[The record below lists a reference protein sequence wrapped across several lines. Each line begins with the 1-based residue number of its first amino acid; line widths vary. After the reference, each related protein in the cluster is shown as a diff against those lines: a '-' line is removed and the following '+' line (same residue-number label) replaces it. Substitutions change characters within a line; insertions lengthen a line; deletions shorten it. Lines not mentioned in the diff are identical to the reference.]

1 MKRLSSAARGAL
13 TGAII
18 GAIAAL
24 FCDVLY
30 LDVLHFIP
38 NFVWY
43 VFPPALWKTVNPY
56 LLLFWAWCVYTM
68 PLGAVIGAVL
78 CPLWTKSR

>member
-1 MKRLSSAARGAL
+1 MKRLSSIARGAFV
-13 TGAII
+13 GAMI

-30 LDVLHFIP
+30 LDVLHNIP

-43 VFPPALWKTVNPY
+43 VFPAALWKIVNPY
-56 LLLFWAWCVYTM
+56 LLLF
-68 PLGAVIGAVL
+68 
-78 CPLWTKSR
+78 